1 MKLKNDALQELYDTI
16 GTVVKGPVIAPY
28 GFSPIDNA
36 FQKCDDALTSPSDAT
51 YWSYWY
57 NKAQLAEKKLERAN
71 KEIEKL
77 RREVSA
83 KDKRNNELQKQLLEQ
98 AGHTDS
104 DLKERADASE
114 TCMNEYAKQVYDLK
128 QDLDNLKKAN
138 GVLASTNAALA
149 ATITTMKENDKKH
162 SEKVAVMRRSLE
174 RVVEE
179 RDDAK
184 KQLNYF
190 THSRDDW
197 RSRAKHAEEESKKR
211 GEKIC
216 ELKRRLN
223 QIPVTKDRYA
233 EGYSDGNEEGK
244 EELWDMLR
252 NVRDTQ
258 PNEFDPE
265 CECLGDVIDMDLED
279 FLDAYKKWQEDAKR
293 IYEQKETERMRN
305 WLTDFCRGRVCK
317 GCPLES
323 SEYKCGCGYSFKRD
337 MYNRFDPRIIPD
349 EDIKR
354 YYEKARGCGR
364 YTLPNDIYEKMKDAE
379 NKMNKW
385 LTSMDSWECT
395 LEGTFEINKELLNEI
410 CGVKPKEEEHQLE
423 YGDAVRLPWRD
434 YDYMYIGPTEKG
446 PNVRLFDPKRHAV
459 VVTHIL
465 NAKYTGGKII
475 LTSEED
481 LRKIWKDKK

>member
-1 MKLKNDALQELYDTI
+1 MKLKNDALQKLVDDFANFNYIPGRTN
-16 GTVVKGPVIAPY
+16 VIAAMY
-28 GFSPIDNA
+28 EMFA
-36 FQKCDDALTSPSDAT
+36 RCDEE
-51 YWSYWY
+51 
-57 NKAQLAEKKLERAN
+57 LARETERLKRHLEVAV
-71 KEIEKL
+71 KETEKL
-77 RREVSA
+77 RREVST

-138 GVLASTNAALA
+138 GVLASTNAALT

-258 PNEFDPE
+258 PNEFDSE

-279 FLDAYKKWQEDAKR
+279 FLDAYKKWQE
-293 IYEQKETERMRN
+293 EKETERMRN
-305 WLTDFCRGRVCK
+305 WLADFCCGRVCK
-317 GCPLES
+317 GCPLEPID
-323 SEYKCGCGYSFKRD
+323 YKCGGRYSFRGT
-337 MYNRFDPRIIPD
+337 NPIPD

-364 YTLPNDIYEKMKDAE
+364 YTLPNDISEKIKDAE
-379 NKMNKW
+379 SKMNKW

-395 LEGTFEINKELLNEI
+395 LEGTFEINKDLLDKV
-410 CGVKPKEEEHQLE
+410 CGIKSDEEAHKLE
-423 YGDAVRLPWRD
+423 YGDAVRVPWRD

-446 PNVRLFDPKRHAV
+446 PNVRLFDPKYHNV
-459 VVTHIL
+459 VVTL
-465 NAKYTGGKII
+465 ATNVTYTGGKII